1 MKIYLQQ
8 KYTNFTSRI
17 KTIFCIFIVLSMFL
31 KCFACKSNC
40 HWIYRQKQKENYLK
54 IYFFTA
60 SEWEEK
66 NKKTFLIFVSSFIL
80 FLKDLYDYFFNTFFM
95 YLTY

>member
-40 HWIYRQKQKENYLK
+40 HWIYRQKQKENYLT

-60 SEWEEK
+60 SEWEGT
-66 NKKTFLIFVSSFIL
+66 NKKTFLIFVRRFKV
-80 FLKDLYDYFFNTFFM
+80 FLKEFRDNFFRTCFVFFP
-95 YLTY
+95 